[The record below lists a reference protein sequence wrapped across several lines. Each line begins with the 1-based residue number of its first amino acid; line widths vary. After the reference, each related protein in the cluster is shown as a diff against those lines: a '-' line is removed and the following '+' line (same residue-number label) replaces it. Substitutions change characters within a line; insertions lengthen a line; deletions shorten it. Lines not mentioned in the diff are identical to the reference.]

1 MKDYSFCGT
10 LDSTVEVTS
19 GDFFPYDGETVV
31 AWFPADVVPTGYP
44 AIYMGQ
50 FVAAPDASFGGELRL
65 QGRSLL
71 WDDRCRYISI
81 SSLRDVFAEDLKNR
95 MQVSKDDYAD

>member
-10 LDSTVEVTS
+10 LDSAVEVTS

-31 AWFPADVVPTGYP
+31 AWFPADTQSTGYP

-50 FVAAPDASFGGELRL
+50 FAAAPDAAFGGELRVGE
-65 QGRSLL
+65 QSLP
-71 WDDRCRYISI
+71 WDDMCRYISL
-81 SSLRDVFAEDLKNR
+81 SSLRDAFDEDLKKR
-95 MQVSKDDYAD
+95 THVVKDDYAD